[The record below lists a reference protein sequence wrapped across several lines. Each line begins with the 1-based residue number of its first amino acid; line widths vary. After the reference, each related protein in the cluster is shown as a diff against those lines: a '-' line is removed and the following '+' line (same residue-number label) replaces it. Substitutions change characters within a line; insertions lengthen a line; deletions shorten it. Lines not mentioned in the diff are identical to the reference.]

1 MLVTILDVLE
11 GKSVLSALLL
21 VFIEWVPFKLKQL
34 ILKFVGFFKK
44 KKKQKLRFNIFE
56 ST

>member
-1 MLVTILDVLE
+1 MTILDVLE